1 MPGAAPSAA
10 PSCMLA
16 AALFDMDRTL
26 VRKQTASL
34 FIRYL
39 RSRGAA
45 TWQDSARTLFWLAQY
60 TMGVVDA
67 HRAASRAV
75 LRFAG
80 TSETVFAARC
90 DDWFRREVETH
101 VADAGRRAVAE
112 HKARGEVVAIV
123 TGTNPYFAR
132 PLARRLG
139 IDHVVASEFEVGLD
153 GRFTGRLVDPLCF
166 GHGKVARSRRL
177 GEELGFRVEE
187 ATFYS
192 DSYTDLP
199 LLDAVRT
206 AVVVNPDPRL
216 WGVAR
221 RRGWRIER
229 W

>member
-1 MPGAAPSAA
+1 
-10 PSCMLA
+10 ML

-39 RSRGAA
+39 RARGAA
-45 TWQDSARTLFWLAQY
+45 TWHDSALALWWLAQY

-67 HRAASRAV
+67 PRVAARAV

-80 TSETVFAARC
+80 TDETVLAARC
-90 DDWFRREVETH
+90 DDWFRRDVEAH
-101 VADAGRRAVAE
+101 VSDKGRRAVAA
-112 HKARGEVVAIV
+112 HQARGDVVAIV
-123 TGTNPYFAR
+123 TGTNAYFAR

-139 IDHVVASEFEVGLD
+139 IDHVVASELEVGRD
-153 GRFTGRLVDPLCF
+153 GRFTGRLVEPLCY
-166 GHGKVARSRRL
+166 GQGKVARSRLLADR
-177 GEELGFRVEE
+177 LGFRIDE

-199 LLDAVRT
+199 LLEAVRT
-206 AVVVNPDPRL
+206 AVAVNPDLRL
-216 WGVAR
+216 STVAR
-221 RRGWRIER
+221 RRGWRVER

>member
-1 MPGAAPSAA
+1 
-10 PSCMLA
+10 MLML

-39 RSRGAA
+39 RLRGAA
-45 TWQDSARTLFWLAQY
+45 TWQDSARTVFWLAQY
-60 TMGVVDA
+60 TMGIVDA
-67 HRAASRAV
+67 NRAASRAV
-75 LRFAG
+75 RRFEG

-90 DDWFRREVETH
+90 DDWFHRDVEAH
-101 VADAGRRAVAE
+101 VSDAGRRAVAE
-112 HKARGEVVAIV
+112 HRARGEVVAIV
-123 TGTNPYFAR
+123 TGANPYFAR

-139 IDHVVASEFEVGLD
+139 IDHIVASEFEVGAD

-166 GHGKVARSRRL
+166 GRGKVARSRRL
-177 GEELGFRVEE
+177 AEALGFRLEE
-187 ATFYS
+187 STFYS

-199 LLDAVRT
+199 LLEVVRT

-216 WGVAR
+216 SGIAR
-221 RRGWRIER
+221 RRGWRVER